1 MAVKRTDSPS
11 GNIDSVLSEARVFPP
26 PESFSKN
33 AHLKSMAEYRRLW
46 EEAYKDPNA
55 FWGARGREEIY
66 WKALLKTV
74 LDRKPPHARWYV
86 EGTTN
91 PSYNCLDRHLP
102 KLKDRTAILWEGEP
116 GEVRKITY
124 AQLLSDVNRLANGL
138 RSLGVK
144 KGDRVGIYMPM
155 VPEVAVA
162 MLACARIGA
171 IHSVVF
177 GGFPAGALRER
188 SDYARAKRLP
198 TPHRGS

>member
-1 MAVKRTDSPS
+1 MAEKRTDTPS

-33 AHLKSMAEYRRLW
+33 AQIKSMSQYRQLW
-46 EEAYKDPNA
+46 DEAYKDPNA
-55 FWGARGREEIY
+55 FWSTRGREEIY
-66 WKALLKTV
+66 WKAPFKTV
-74 LDRKPPHARWYV
+74 LDWKPPHARWYV

-91 PSYNCLDRHLP
+91 LSYNCLDRHLP

-124 AQLLSDVNRLANGL
+124 ALLLADVNRLANGL

-144 KGDRVGIYMPM
+144 KGDRVGIYLPM

-162 MLACARIGA
+162 MLACARRGPLQ
-171 IHSVVF
+171 SEGF
-177 GGFPAGALRER
+177 GGFSADALR
-188 SDYARAKRLP
+188 DGMNNTGAKDLL
-198 TPHRGS
+198 TPG